1 MRTGVVRGREAR
13 IRLQVRGPRRQA
25 QEIEAVIDTGYTGLL
40 TLPPTVIAALG
51 LPWQCYRRGVLADG
65 SVRLFNVFEGIVMW
79 HRRARHVL
87 VDEADA
93 APLVGMGLLS
103 GCEMRMQVRPGG
115 KITIRPLP

>member
-1 MRTGVVRGREAR
+1 MVRGREAR
-13 IRLQVRGPRRQA
+13 IRLRVRGSRRPA

-40 TLPPTVIAALG
+40 TLPPAVIAALG
-51 LPWQCYRRGVLADG
+51 LPWQCYRRGILADG
-65 SVRLFNVFEGIVMW
+65 SACLFNVYEATVTW
-79 HRRARHVL
+79 HRRALRIL
-87 VDEADA
+87 VDEANA